1 MKDLNIEK
9 WKNFMGAIVGDCVG
23 SRFEFDN
30 IKSKNFD
37 LFTPESTLTDD
48 SLMTIAVFKA
58 LTNCKEDYSD
68 LAEQTVKCMRELGR
82 LYPEAGYGVKF
93 DFWLH
98 DKNPK
103 PYNSWGNGSA
113 MRVSGC
119 GFMANTLEEAEKLAE
134 ITASVTHNHPE
145 GIKGAKATA
154 AAVFLAKNGT
164 DKKEIREYI
173 TKNYYPLDFTLDE
186 IRNDYD
192 FDVSCQG
199 TVPPALQA
207 FFESENFEDAIRNAV
222 SIGGDSDTVAAVT
235 GAVAG
240 AYYGVPEDIL
250 LQMLTGKK
258 YVVTMFY
265 EDTAEI
271 SSQIILDK
279 TLLDIIKAFAE
290 KADCYQPKIYNS
302 VVVSD
307 DEEKK
312 DE

>member
-1 MKDLNIEK
+1 MQENDINK
-9 WKNFMGAIVGDCVG
+9 WKNFMGAIIGDCVG

-30 IKSKNFD
+30 LKSKNFD

-58 LTNCKEDYSD
+58 LTECKKDYSD
-68 LAEQTVKCMRELGR
+68 LAKQTIKCMREIGH
-82 LYPEAGYGVKF
+82 LYPDAGYGVMF
-93 DFWLH
+93 DRWLRS
-98 DKNPK
+98 DSPK

-119 GFMANTLEEAEKLAE
+119 GFIANNLNQAEKLAE

-145 GIKGAKATA
+145 GIKGAKAVA
-154 AAVFLAKNGT
+154 AAVFLAKEGVS
-164 DKKEIREYI
+164 KKEIKQYI
-173 TKNYYPLDFTLDE
+173 EEKYYPLDFTLDD

-250 LQMLTGKK
+250 LQMMTGKK

-279 TLLDIIKAFAE
+279 NLLNIIKAFAE
-290 KADCYQPKIYNS
+290 KADRYQPKIYNS
-302 VVVSD
+302 VVVN
-307 DEEKK
+307 EKEKK
-312 DE
+312 DEQ